1 MLRWCRLSALAV
13 LVAGGVRLGFA
24 AQTPESFST
33 NALTLDEAVRLALE
47 SNPELRASGARVDA
61 AAGRAYQAKKWTNPE
76 LELNAEDWPV
86 SNGRGFSDAKQTI
99 GIAQTLPY
107 PGKKSLDKQI
117 GGAGVK
123 LSEAELAALLQPQT
137 NQPSTT
143 T

>member
-1 MLRWCRLSALAV
+1 EIKCVIKCPTKFPIKFATKFPTKCAIKTLLGITTI
-13 LVAGGVRLGFA
+13 AGIA
-24 AQTPESFST
+24 AAGAGT
-33 NALTLDEAVRLALE
+33 NSITLEEAVRAALE

-107 PGKKSLDKQI
+107 PGKKSLDKRI
-117 GGAGVK
+117 GGERIKICQA
-123 LSEAELAALLQPQT
+123 
-137 NQPSTT
+137 
-143 T
+143 